1 MGQVKVAIVDDHEA
15 VRLGF
20 AEGCRARSLNIVAS
34 SPTVD
39 ELIESLGSNDCDV
52 VVMDLSLD
60 DGSSVTDNVE
70 KLIETGSAVLIFS
83 IADKPV
89 LMRAALRAGAL
100 AIVPKSQPMSHLA
113 DAIKLAA
120 EGAIINNPET
130 SAMIDADATF
140 KEANL
145 SSREREVLSLYAS
158 GMSLKQVA
166 FQLEI
171 KQSSAKEHI
180 DRVRVKYARLGREA
194 GTKVDLYR
202 RAIEDGIISGDFL

>member
-1 MGQVKVAIVDDHEA
+1 
-15 VRLGF
+15 
-20 AEGCRARSLNIVAS
+20 
-34 SPTVD
+34 
-39 ELIESLGSNDCDV
+39 
-52 VVMDLSLD
+52 LD

-70 KLIETGSAVLIFS
+70 KLIATGSAVLIFS

-89 LMRAALRAGAL
+89 LMRAALRSGAL

-113 DAIKLAA
+113 EAIKLAA

-130 SAMIDADATF
+130 SAMIDADSNF

-145 SSREREVLSLYAS
+145 SAREREVLSLYAS
-158 GMSLKQVA
+158 GLSLKQVA

-180 DRVRVKYARLGREA
+180 DRVRVKYAKLGREA

-202 RAIEDGIISGDFL
+202 RAIEDGIISGDLL